1 MQFLFEANFGGVVP
15 NQSELLHHEEEVP
28 FGRLSAPA
36 RARIEGANRTGDGE
50 FLVQFPQDFR
60 LLLFR
65 ALHKVLTEPVLAPAV
80 HIRQPGEKTA
90 ALLFVIPLGENQ
102 IDEFIDASRFCSRRI
117 RLRDDQLG
125 DRGNGSILVRVE
137 RF

>member
-1 MQFLFEANFGGVVP
+1 M
-15 NQSELLHHEEEVP
+15 
-28 FGRLSAPA
+28 
-36 RARIEGANRTGDGE
+36 GDGE
-50 FLVQFPQDFR
+50 FFVQFPQDFR

-65 ALHKVLTEPVLAPAV
+65 ALHKVLSEHLLAPAV

-125 DRGNGSILVRVE
+125 DRGNGYILVRVE
-137 RF
+137 RFQS